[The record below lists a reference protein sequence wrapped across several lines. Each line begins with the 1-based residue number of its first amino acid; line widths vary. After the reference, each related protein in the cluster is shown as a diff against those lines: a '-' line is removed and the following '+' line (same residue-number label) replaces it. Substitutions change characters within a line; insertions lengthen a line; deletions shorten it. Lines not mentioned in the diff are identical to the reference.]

1 MDNYINKLINK
12 RNKYFN
18 KIYKY
23 KILIIKND
31 NNTLKY
37 FFYNNLI
44 NIYNNK
50 IDEINDNINYLKLFP
65 YI

>member
-1 MDNYINKLINK
+1 MDNYINNLINK

-18 KIYKY
+18 KIYNY
-23 KILIIKND
+23 KINIIKNSK
-31 NNTLKY
+31 NSLKY